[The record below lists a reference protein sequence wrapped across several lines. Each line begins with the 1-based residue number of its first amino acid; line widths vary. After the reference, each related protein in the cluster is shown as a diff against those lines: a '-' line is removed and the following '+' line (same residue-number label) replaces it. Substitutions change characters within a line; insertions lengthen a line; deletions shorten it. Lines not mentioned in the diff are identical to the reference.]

1 MYSFILFFTP
11 NNFITPHGTPLRSAK
26 TRGTSKMAA
35 EGEDERT
42 AKAHRERKSGPKA
55 ERKKKRK
62 QTNNEDSNQKN
73 PKAFTF
79 QSTVRAA
86 RQFRRK
92 LDVQTKKHHVPLVD
106 RTPLEPPPIVVA
118 VIGPPKVGKSTLIG
132 SLLKNFTRQ
141 NLTTIKGPITIVSGT
156 SKKARRVYYTITI
169 WGIGVVVVRASAF
182 YL

>member
-1 MYSFILFFTP
+1 
-11 NNFITPHGTPLRSAK
+11 
-26 TRGTSKMAA
+26 MAA
-35 EGEDERT
+35 EDEQERT

-55 ERKKKRK
+55 EKKKRRK
-62 QTNNEDSNQKN
+62 QGQNEDSNQKN

-86 RQFRRK
+86 RQHRRK

-141 NLTTIKGPITIVSGT
+141 NLTTIKGPITIVSGMSFNT
-156 SKKARRVYYTITI
+156 RKH
-169 WGIGVVVVRASAF
+169 
-182 YL
+182 

>member
-1 MYSFILFFTP
+1 MILYFNVIRYLKFFFHVSFKSSKTYFELHLFILFCHPKKFNT
-11 NNFITPHGTPLRSAK
+11 HYTPLRFAD
-26 TRGTSKMAA
+26 TRGASKMAA

-55 ERKKKRK
+55 EKKKKRK
-62 QTNNEDSNQKN
+62 QAQNEDGNQKN

-156 SKKARRVYYTITI
+156 
-169 WGIGVVVVRASAF
+169 
-182 YL
+182 

>member
-1 MYSFILFFTP
+1 
-11 NNFITPHGTPLRSAK
+11 
-26 TRGTSKMAA
+26 MAA
-35 EGEDERT
+35 DGEDERAT
-42 AKAHRERKSGPKA
+42 KAHRERKSGPKA
-55 ERKKKRK
+55 EKKKKRK
-62 QTNNEDSNQKN
+62 LGQNEEGEHKN

-86 RQFRRK
+86 RQIRRK

-141 NLTTIKGPITIVSGT
+141 NLSTIKGPITIVSG
-156 SKKARRVYYTITI
+156 R
-169 WGIGVVVVRASAF
+169 
-182 YL
+182 

>member
-1 MYSFILFFTP
+1 
-11 NNFITPHGTPLRSAK
+11 
-26 TRGTSKMAA
+26 MAA
-35 EGEDERT
+35 EGEGERV

-55 ERKKKRK
+55 EKKKK
-62 QTNNEDSNQKN
+62 QRQVQNEDSNRKN
-73 PKAFTF
+73 LKAFSF

-86 RQFRRK
+86 RQQRRK

-141 NLTTIKGPITIVSGT
+141 NLTSIKGPVTIVSGG
-156 SKKARRVYYTITI
+156 SFRILKLRRKCV
-169 WGIGVVVVRASAF
+169 GIVCHFSFFFIRIDLNS
-182 YL
+182 